1 MNGLYPC
8 EYYYELYKNTGR
20 YRDLQ
25 KVVKYTDNIKEIEKL
40 IERFEKI
47 KEESKM
53 HIIRLDKLY
62 KQTIRYNKAF
72 SPKDKEKIIKV
83 TNQAE
88 IVEKLVI
95 KNDIERFLF
104 QAPYVTAVSR
114 IRMLGNNLSDDNL
127 RKSAMIQRKLCESF
141 FLGSRSVI
149 AVLSDI
155 LNKMKI
161 NRREENER
169 TREVG

>member
-1 MNGLYPC
+1 M
-8 EYYYELYKNTGR
+8 
-20 YRDLQ
+20 RDL
-25 KVVKYTDNIKEIEKL
+25 KNKRRVKNAYNQA
-40 IERFEKI
+40 
-47 KEESKM
+47 
-53 HIIRLDKLY
+53 DKLY

-95 KNDIERFLF
+95 KSGIERFLF

-161 NRREENER
+161 NRREEYER